1 MRNDLM
7 INRLFLFETSRLH
20 FTDIDL
26 LQITELQLQFFTNQ
40 IIEFFLICLWQ
51 ELGANPF

>member
-1 MRNDLM
+1 MRNELM

-40 IIEFFLICLWQ
+40 IIEFFLLWLWQ

>member
-1 MRNDLM
+1 MTWWLIDFFCSKPVAY
-7 INRLFLFETSRLH
+7 IS
-20 FTDIDL
+20 DIDL

-40 IIEFFLICLWQ
+40 IIEFFLLCLWQ